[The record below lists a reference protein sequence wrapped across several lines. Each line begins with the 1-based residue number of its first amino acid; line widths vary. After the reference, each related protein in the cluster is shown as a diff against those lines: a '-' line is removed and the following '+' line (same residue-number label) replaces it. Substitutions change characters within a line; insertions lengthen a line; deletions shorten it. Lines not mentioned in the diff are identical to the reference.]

1 MDEAAFD
8 KLPKRQQL
16 AFALGVGSKLFGR
29 DKMTRYV
36 KQIAPLVR
44 DRIGHGPDSGGET
57 NYWKGVWRVY
67 HAE

>member
-8 KLPKRQQL
+8 KLPQRQQL
-16 AFALGVGSKLFGR
+16 AFALGVGSQLFGR
-29 DKMTRYV
+29 EKMTRYV

-44 DRIGHGPDSGGET
+44 DRIGHGPDSGSEA

-67 HAE
+67 PAE